1 MDKVKVISLFG
12 NNHYSD
18 IFPSIPVLY
27 ETTRFV
33 QFDAFAL
40 HLPVIGPGSRQAGG
54 ELNIFELTM
63 LRMLAAGRFSPQ
75 KIAEELCLPPDFTA
89 AVLAGLRE
97 RGYLTDQN
105 IVSEIGSGYLGK
117 KPGGNPYDTKS
128 FPKTTFYVPVRRDT
142 GEVIPVLFERD
153 ALETGEAD
161 FSGHRLTIW
170 HGSAGKEEAIQGR
183 MITVKRVHQKRGLDQ
198 KEIRKIIRLYNK
210 YSGQYMNI
218 PADQFIESSFE
229 SNISGI
235 FVQMKFVVQMGDVK
249 YILASEGVRDH
260 STRYLDYMRDI
271 YNQRINKNF
280 DAEILRSALNYTE
293 KGGTNGKEPG
303 GSYKYQKI
311 RDNLIK
317 LPKHS
322 DAANMDEQTE
332 YKEEENRSIREY
344 LSAMEWALDA
354 YLRRIGIPDSLC
366 QILQAQGGAANA
378 ELLFEMG
385 KQAGIYGME
394 TVKPLFLNVSFAAF
408 TNWQKRGEPSLRL
421 LFPLACGL
429 QLRKPECTFAEAVGA
444 MGTAMVLRLSKYA
457 ASVRHNERLQ
467 LEKGDTI
474 DTLYG
479 AVHRFVKTLL
489 PDYESDGTERL
500 QKQAAGNASER
511 WIAKEVWL
519 RDQLGDDLYTMLP
532 EELKKSLRETSDDD
546 LRMVMEETALVPGFI
561 LSLSSA
567 LEKEFQRIIHR
578 PAAVKEI
585 GFVQARLRGIS
596 ALPSGLARVN
606 PVRYQAA
613 ASGKKSTL
621 GAYALV
627 WAGTLSDE
635 GLENASKA
643 FVLAKVDEIA
653 GARGH
658 GTGAEDFR
666 KEDLEKLRSN
676 TIDVIRY
683 LENSY
688 DGGGQ

>member
-1 MDKVKVISLFG
+1 
-12 NNHYSD
+12 
-18 IFPSIPVLY
+18 
-27 ETTRFV
+27 
-33 QFDAFAL
+33 
-40 HLPVIGPGSRQAGG
+40 
-54 ELNIFELTM
+54 
-63 LRMLAAGRFSPQ
+63 
-75 KIAEELCLPPDFTA
+75 
-89 AVLAGLRE
+89 
-97 RGYLTDQN
+97 
-105 IVSEIGSGYLGK
+105 
-117 KPGGNPYDTKS
+117 
-128 FPKTTFYVPVRRDT
+128 
-142 GEVIPVLFERD
+142 
-153 ALETGEAD
+153 
-161 FSGHRLTIW
+161 
-170 HGSAGKEEAIQGR
+170 
-183 MITVKRVHQKRGLDQ
+183 
-198 KEIRKIIRLYNK
+198 
-210 YSGQYMNI
+210 
-218 PADQFIESSFE
+218 
-229 SNISGI
+229 
-235 FVQMKFVVQMGDVK
+235 
-249 YILASEGVRDH
+249 
-260 STRYLDYMRDI
+260 
-271 YNQRINKNF
+271 
-280 DAEILRSALNYTE
+280 
-293 KGGTNGKEPG
+293 
-303 GSYKYQKI
+303 
-311 RDNLIK
+311 
-317 LPKHS
+317 
-322 DAANMDEQTE
+322 
-332 YKEEENRSIREY
+332 
-344 LSAMEWALDA
+344 MEWALDA

-366 QILQAQGGAANA
+366 QMLQAQGGAANA

-408 TNWQKRGEPSLRL
+408 TNWRKRGEPSLRL

-467 LEKGDTI
+467 LEQRDTI

-479 AVHRFVKTLL
+479 AVLRFVKTLL
-489 PDYESDGTERL
+489 PDYESDETERP

-511 WIAKEVWL
+511 RIAEEVWL
-519 RDQLGDDLYTMLP
+519 MDQLGDDLYTMLP
-532 EELKKSLRETSDDD
+532 EEVKNSLLVTSNDD
-546 LRMVMEETALVPGFI
+546 LRMVMEETAFVPGFI

-567 LEKEFQRIIHR
+567 LEKEFQRIIRR

-635 GLENASKA
+635 ELENASKA